1 MSDVDDAPLL
11 VDDASI
17 EEVSAAAPPPQPTRP
32 AESAG
37 GLSISAEAR
46 EVIDRDFNQVK
57 EKNILERLQ
66 SATEQVNQMNYEGA
80 LIEFN
85 KVLFY
90 DKNIAEVFAEK
101 AEIYMKMC
109 DFSSAI

>member
-1 MSDVDDAPLL
+1 MNNNKDI
-11 VDDASI
+11 ASQ
-17 EEVSAAAPPPQPTRP
+17 EGEPKVAF
-32 AESAG
+32 
-37 GLSISAEAR
+37 
-46 EVIDRDFNQVK
+46 DFNQIK

-101 AEIYMKMC
+101 AEIYIKMC